1 MEVYHDV
8 ASRRFYVDLEGKR
21 AYLEYVIESDAL
33 CVMHTIVPVGISGR
47 GVAGAL
53 VSGAYDYSCAE
64 CLRFVPKCSYAKAWL
79 ERYLWT
85 HGGM

>member
-1 MEVYHDV
+1 
-8 ASRRFYVDLEGKR
+8 
-21 AYLEYVIESDAL
+21 
-33 CVMHTIVPVGISGR
+33 MHTIVPVGISGR

-53 VSGAYDYSCAE
+53 VSAAYDYSCAE